1 MITEKLAV
9 DADNFGLQG
18 ADIFDGVFK
27 NSLNLQKSQLV
38 GFCATLQAE
47 VDKEAAIFFAN
58 KVISV
63 FVQFTIK
70 YRQMTCIARRCLH
83 MTRSTSSVRALRT
96 ALFIGQVQA
105 IKC

>member
-47 VDKEAAIFFAN
+47 VDKEAAIFFREQGDFRICAIYD
-58 KVISV
+58 KISPNDMYC
-63 FVQFTIK
+63 TP
-70 YRQMTCIARRCLH
+70 L
-83 MTRSTSSVRALRT
+83 SSHDAKH
-96 ALFIGQVQA
+96 Q
-105 IKC
+105 